1 MIPNIQN
8 EFQRERAV
16 DELPQSAAGRTIMTA
31 EPKFIPDEAVRVD
44 LSDNAS
50 FRVKM
55 IDCVGYIVPSA
66 LGYIE
71 NDMPRMVMTP
81 WFEKPVPF
89 NMAAE
94 IATKKVITDHS
105 TIGLV
110 ITTDGRVSELPRG
123 EYQGGRAARYCRAD
137 GNREAVRRRPQLLRP
152 RRSRLETPG

>member
-1 MIPNIQN
+1 MDTSRLYSDISKRTQGDIYIGVVGPVRSGKSTFIKKFMETLVIPNIQN

-71 NDMPRMVMTP
+71 NDMPRMVM
-81 WFEKPVPF
+81 KMCIRDRAQAGV
-89 NMAAE
+89 NA
-94 IATKKVITDHS
+94 
-105 TIGLV
+105 
-110 ITTDGRVSELPRG
+110 GR
-123 EYQGGRAARYCRAD
+123 GRQA
-137 GNREAVRRRPQLLRP
+137 LRP
-152 RRSRLETPG
+152 ATRQYAPVFP